1 MIRQSQN
8 IAGRQNLLQHFICDR
23 RGLAATE
30 FAALATILIFMSIA
44 TADLGMGFYRK
55 MQVQNAAQA
64 GARYVMLKGLD
75 TAGIVNS
82 ITEATSFSAIVASDP
97 IVFYGCASAE
107 AIAPTY
113 QNATCSDGKT
123 AGRYVTVSTQAT
135 YNPLLPFPLL
145 PNSFTLEAQF
155 TVRVP

>member
-1 MIRQSQN
+1 MIRQSQE
-8 IAGRQNLLQHFICDR
+8 IAGRENLLQQFICDH

-82 ITEATSFSAIVASDP
+82 INRSDKFLRHRR
-97 IVFYGCASAE
+97 I
-107 AIAPTY
+107 
-113 QNATCSDGKT
+113 
-123 AGRYVTVSTQAT
+123 
-135 YNPLLPFPLL
+135 
-145 PNSFTLEAQF
+145 
-155 TVRVP
+155 